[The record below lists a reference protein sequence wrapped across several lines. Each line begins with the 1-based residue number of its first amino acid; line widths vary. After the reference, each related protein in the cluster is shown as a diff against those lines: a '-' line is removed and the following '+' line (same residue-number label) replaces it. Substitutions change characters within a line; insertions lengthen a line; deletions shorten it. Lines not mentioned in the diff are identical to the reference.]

1 VKTTK
6 VLITGIGGLLGSTF
20 ARYLINKGGYE
31 VIGID
36 NMIGGVEGNVPERA
50 TYIEGD
56 ITDTKLLTELCE
68 GVDTVFHT
76 AALPYEGLSVFSP
89 AITVN
94 SIVSGT
100 VSVASACLANNVR
113 LLINC
118 SSMARYGDQLPPFT
132 EDMQRK
138 PVDPYGLAKA
148 QAEEH
153 LEMLHDIHGL
163 NFVTV
168 VPHNVIG
175 VGQRYYDPFRNVVG
189 IMINRALQGK
199 PIVIYGDGEQKRSFS
214 DVYDC
219 IEAVYK
225 MMITDRDISRQA
237 YNIGPDDNE
246 ISIKQLAY
254 KVGHYA
260 SIYPSFNH
268 FPDRPREVKN
278 AFCSSDKIRREF
290 NYNASISLDKT
301 LESMVAWIKGREPKD
316 FEYHLPLEFV
326 TEETPKTWTDKLI

>member
-1 VKTTK
+1 MKKKK
-6 VLITGIGGLLGSTF
+6 VVITGISGLLGSTY
-20 ARYLINKGGYE
+20 ARYLINKGEYE
-31 VIGID
+31 VVGID

-50 TYIEGD
+50 EYIRGD
-56 ITDTKLLTELCE
+56 IQDTALLTEICK
-68 GVDTVFHT
+68 GADCVFHT

-100 VSVASACLANNVR
+100 VSVASACIANNVR

-118 SSMARYGDQLPPFT
+118 SSMARYGDQQPPFT
-132 EDMQRK
+132 EDMPRK

-153 LEMLHDIHGL
+153 LEMLNEIHGL

-168 VPHNVIG
+168 VPHNVVGI
-175 VGQRYYDPFRNVVG
+175 GQRYYDPFRNVLG
-189 IMINRALQGK
+189 IMINRCIQGK
-199 PIVIYGDGEQKRSFS
+199 PIVIYGDGEQTRSFS
-214 DVYDC
+214 NVYDC

-225 MMITDRDISRQA
+225 MMTTDRDITRQVF
-237 YNIGPDDNE
+237 NIGPDDNE

-254 KVGHYA
+254 KVGHYCE
-260 SIYPSFNH
+260 IYPSFNH

-278 AFCSSDKIRREF
+278 AFCSSNKIRSEF
-290 NYNASISLDKT
+290 NYNATISVDQTIKD
-301 LESMVAWIKGREPKD
+301 MVGWIKGQEARE

-326 TEETPKTWTDKLI
+326 TDETPKTWTDKLI

>member
-1 VKTTK
+1 MKTTK

-31 VIGID
+31 VVGID

-56 ITDTKLLTELCE
+56 ITNTKLLTELCK

-118 SSMARYGDQLPPFT
+118 SSMARYGEQLPPFT

-278 AFCSSDKIRREF
+278 AYCSSDKIRREF

-316 FEYHLPLEFV
+316 FEYHLPLEFI

>member
-1 VKTTK
+1 MKKKK
-6 VLITGIGGLLGSTF
+6 VVITGISGLLGSTY
-20 ARYLINKGGYE
+20 ARYLINKGEYE
-31 VIGID
+31 VVGID

-50 TYIEGD
+50 EYIRGD
-56 ITDTKLLTELCE
+56 IQDTALLTEICK
-68 GVDTVFHT
+68 GADCVFHT

-100 VSVASACLANNVR
+100 VSVASACIANNVR

-118 SSMARYGDQLPPFT
+118 SSMARYGDQQPPFT
-132 EDMQRK
+132 EDMPRK

-153 LEMLHDIHGL
+153 LEMLNEIHGL

-168 VPHNVIG
+168 VPHNVVGI
-175 VGQRYYDPFRNVVG
+175 GQRYYDPFRNVLG
-189 IMINRALQGK
+189 IMINRCIQGK
-199 PIVIYGDGEQKRSFS
+199 PIVIYGDGEQTRSFS
-214 DVYDC
+214 NVYDC

-225 MMITDRDISRQA
+225 MMTTDRHITRQVF
-237 YNIGPDDNE
+237 NIGPDDNE

-254 KVGHYA
+254 KVGHYCE
-260 SIYPSFNH
+260 IYPSFNH

-278 AFCSSDKIRREF
+278 AFCSSNKIRSEF
-290 NYNASISLDKT
+290 NYNATISVDQTIKD
-301 LESMVAWIKGREPKD
+301 MVGWIKSQEARE

-326 TEETPKTWTDKLI
+326 TDETPKTWTDKLI

>member
-1 VKTTK
+1 MKK
-6 VLITGIGGLLGSTF
+6 VVITGISGLLGSTF
-20 ARYLINKGGYE
+20 ARYLLTKGGYE
-31 VIGID
+31 VVGID
-36 NMIGGVEGNVPERA
+36 NMIGGVEGNVPNKA

-56 ITDTKLLTELCE
+56 ICDTELLTEICK
-68 GVDTVFHT
+68 GADCVFHT

-89 AITVN
+89 AVTVN

-100 VSVASACLANNVR
+100 VSVASACLANGVR

-118 SSMARYGDQLPPFT
+118 SSMARYGDQIPPFT
-132 EDMQRK
+132 EEMPRK

-153 LEMLHDIHGL
+153 LELLNEIHGL

-189 IMINRALQGK
+189 IMINRTILKK
-199 PIVIYGDGEQKRSFS
+199 PIIIYGDGEQKRSFS
-214 DVYDC
+214 NVYDC

-225 MMITDRDISRQA
+225 IMTSDRDLQKQV

-246 ISIKQLAY
+246 ISIKELAY
-254 KVGHYA
+254 KVGHHC
-260 SIYPSFNH
+260 SVYPSLQH

-278 AFCSSDKIRREF
+278 AYCSSDKIRREF
-290 NYNASISLDKT
+290 NYNASISVDQTVKD
-301 LESMVAWIKGREPKD
+301 MVAWIKGKEPRE

-326 TEETPKTWTDKLI
+326 TEQTPKTWTDKLI

>member
-1 VKTTK
+1 MKKKK
-6 VLITGIGGLLGSTF
+6 VVITGISGLLGSTY
-20 ARYLINKGGYE
+20 ARYLINKGDYE
-31 VIGID
+31 VVGID

-50 TYIEGD
+50 QYIRGD
-56 ITDTKLLTELCE
+56 IQDTALLTDICE
-68 GVDTVFHT
+68 GADCVFHT

-89 AITVN
+89 AITTN

-118 SSMARYGDQLPPFT
+118 SSMARYGDQQPPFT
-132 EDMQRK
+132 EDMPRK

-153 LEMLHDIHGL
+153 LEMLNEIHGL

-168 VPHNVIG
+168 VPHNVVGI
-175 VGQRYYDPFRNVVG
+175 GQRYYDPFRNVLG
-189 IMINRALQGK
+189 IMINRCIQGK
-199 PIVIYGDGEQKRSFS
+199 PIIIYGDGEQTRSFS
-214 DVYDC
+214 NVYDC

-225 MMITDRDISRQA
+225 MMTTDRDIARQVF
-237 YNIGPDDNE
+237 NIGPDDNE

-254 KVGHYA
+254 KVGHYCE
-260 SIYPSFNH
+260 IYPSFNH

-278 AFCSSDKIRREF
+278 AFCSSNKIRSEF
-290 NYNASISLDKT
+290 NYNATISVDQTIKD
-301 LESMVAWIKGREPKD
+301 MVGWIKGQERKE

-326 TEETPKTWTDKLI
+326 TDETPKTWTDKLI

>member
-1 VKTTK
+1 MKKKK
-6 VLITGIGGLLGSTF
+6 VVITGISGLLGSTY
-20 ARYLINKGGYE
+20 ARYLINKGDYE
-31 VIGID
+31 VVGID

-50 TYIEGD
+50 EYIRGD
-56 ITDTKLLTELCE
+56 IQDTALLTEICK
-68 GVDTVFHT
+68 GADCVFHT

-100 VSVASACLANNVR
+100 VSVASACIANNVR

-118 SSMARYGDQLPPFT
+118 SSMARYGDQQPPFT
-132 EDMQRK
+132 EDMLRK

-153 LEMLHDIHGL
+153 LEMLNEIHGL

-168 VPHNVIG
+168 VPHNVVGI
-175 VGQRYYDPFRNVVG
+175 GQRYYDPFRNVLG
-189 IMINRALQGK
+189 IMINRCIQGK
-199 PIVIYGDGEQKRSFS
+199 PIVIYGDGEQTRSFS
-214 DVYDC
+214 NVYDC

-225 MMITDRDISRQA
+225 MMTTDRDITRQVF
-237 YNIGPDDNE
+237 NIGPDDNE

-254 KVGHYA
+254 KVGHYCE
-260 SIYPSFNH
+260 IYPSFNH

-278 AFCSSDKIRREF
+278 AFCSSNKIRSEF
-290 NYNASISLDKT
+290 NYNATISVDQTIKD
-301 LESMVAWIKGREPKD
+301 MVGWIKGQKPKE

-326 TEETPKTWTDKLI
+326 TDETPKTWTDKLI

>member
-1 VKTTK
+1 MKKKK
-6 VLITGIGGLLGSTF
+6 VVITGISGLLGSTY
-20 ARYLINKGGYE
+20 ARYLINKGCYE
-31 VIGID
+31 VVGID

-50 TYIEGD
+50 QYIRGD
-56 ITDTKLLTELCE
+56 IQDTALLTEICE
-68 GVDTVFHT
+68 GADCVFHT

-100 VSVASACLANNVR
+100 VSVASACIANDVR

-118 SSMARYGDQLPPFT
+118 SSMARYGDQQPPFT
-132 EDMQRK
+132 EDMIRK

-153 LEMLHDIHGL
+153 LEMLNEIHGL

-175 VGQRYYDPFRNVVG
+175 IGQRYYDPFRNVVG
-189 IMINRALQGK
+189 IMINRCIQGK
-199 PIVIYGDGEQKRSFS
+199 PIVIYGDGEQTRSFS
-214 DVYDC
+214 NVLDC

-225 MMITDRDISRQA
+225 MMTTDRDIARQIF
-237 YNIGPDDNE
+237 NIGPDDNE

-254 KVGHYA
+254 KVGHYCE
-260 SIYPSFNH
+260 IYPSFNH

-278 AFCSSDKIRREF
+278 AYCSSDKIRKEF
-290 NYNASISLDKT
+290 NYNASITVDQT
-301 LESMVAWIKGREPKD
+301 LKDMVGWIKGMEPKE
-316 FEYHLPLEFV
+316 FEYHLQLEF
-326 TEETPKTWTDKLI
+326 TTDETPKTWTDKLI

>member
-1 VKTTK
+1 VKKKK
-6 VLITGIGGLLGSTF
+6 VVITGISGLLGSTY
-20 ARYLINKGGYE
+20 ARYLINKGDYE
-31 VIGID
+31 VVGID

-50 TYIEGD
+50 EYIRGD
-56 ITDTKLLTELCE
+56 IQDTALLTEICK
-68 GVDTVFHT
+68 GADCVFHT

-100 VSVASACLANNVR
+100 VSVASACIANNVR

-118 SSMARYGDQLPPFT
+118 SSMARYGDQQPPFT
-132 EDMQRK
+132 EDMLRK

-153 LEMLHDIHGL
+153 LEMLNEIHGL

-168 VPHNVIG
+168 VPHNVVGI
-175 VGQRYYDPFRNVVG
+175 GQRYYDPFRNVLG
-189 IMINRALQGK
+189 IMINRCIQGK
-199 PIVIYGDGEQKRSFS
+199 PIVIYGDGEQTRSFS
-214 DVYDC
+214 NVYDC

-225 MMITDRDISRQA
+225 MMTTDRDITRQVF
-237 YNIGPDDNE
+237 NIGPDDNE

-254 KVGHYA
+254 KVGHYCE
-260 SIYPSFNH
+260 IYPSFNH

-278 AFCSSDKIRREF
+278 AFCSSNKIRSEF
-290 NYNASISLDKT
+290 NYNATISVDQTIKD
-301 LESMVAWIKGREPKD
+301 MVGWIKGQEPRE

-326 TEETPKTWTDKLI
+326 TDETPKTWTDKLI

>member
-1 VKTTK
+1 VKKKK
-6 VLITGIGGLLGSTF
+6 VVITGISGLLGSTY
-20 ARYLINKGGYE
+20 ARYLINKGEYE
-31 VIGID
+31 VVGID

-50 TYIEGD
+50 EYIRGD
-56 ITDTKLLTELCE
+56 IQDTALLTEICK
-68 GVDTVFHT
+68 GADCVFHT

-100 VSVASACLANNVR
+100 VSVASACIANNVR

-118 SSMARYGDQLPPFT
+118 SSMARYGDQQPPFT
-132 EDMQRK
+132 EDMPRK

-153 LEMLHDIHGL
+153 LEMLNEIHGL

-168 VPHNVIG
+168 VPHNVVGI
-175 VGQRYYDPFRNVVG
+175 GQRYYDPFRNVLG
-189 IMINRALQGK
+189 IMINRCIQGK
-199 PIVIYGDGEQKRSFS
+199 PIVIYGDGEQTRSFS
-214 DVYDC
+214 NVYDC

-225 MMITDRDISRQA
+225 MMTTDRDITRQVF
-237 YNIGPDDNE
+237 NIGPDDNE

-254 KVGHYA
+254 KVGHYCE
-260 SIYPSFNH
+260 IYPSFNH

-278 AFCSSDKIRREF
+278 AFCSSNKIRSEF
-290 NYNASISLDKT
+290 NYNATISVDQTIKD
-301 LESMVAWIKGREPKD
+301 MVGWIKGQEARE

-326 TEETPKTWTDKLI
+326 TDETPKTWTDKLI